1 MRKIS
6 FFFAVLAFF
15 ASSFGAQKYA
25 GFKLIGYIPTW
36 NSGLNGDPTSTNER
50 DINKIDF
57 SKITHAIVAFIH
69 SDANGN
75 LRFPGPSELT
85 ASPWS
90 HEQALDT
97 IVARSKRNGVK
108 VMLSLGSSENGWK
121 MTKSAAAR
129 TNFSKQ
135 IKQYL
140 ISHDF
145 DGLDLDLE
153 GGWDESSPF
162 YSNEYALLA
171 KELRDSLGG
180 DFYLTSAVGAT
191 NDKLW
196 TKDFLSALDWINIMI
211 YDLHMWWS
219 GDIRND
225 SGFDDQLAAAKTWSK
240 RLSKGKLVFG
250 VPFYGHGWDLDKDE
264 RLYNEINWWHPANQT
279 DPSKWNWY
287 PSDYFHYF
295 VLDSLFDLSPQ
306 QDSVLIS
313 KDDKLW
319 FDVENGGMAFRRAN
333 SDGIIYFNGAELLK
347 KKAKWAID
355 SGYGGM
361 MVWELMND
369 VASSRPNSLLNALA
383 VQFYE
388 STKDMPSPTVEK
400 NMKIASA
407 DFSFSLQ
414 NKALKISLP
423 SAKNSK
429 ITVADSRGRVLFSR
443 TANAKEI
450 FVALDGKRFADG
462 IYILSV
468 RQDGAVKSANFLLK
482 N

>member
-6 FFFAVLAFF
+6 FFFAVLILC

-57 SKITHAIVAFIH
+57 SKITHAIASFIN

-75 LRFPGPSELT
+75 LVPIEWT

-108 VMLSLGSSENGWK
+108 VLISLGSTQDGWE

-129 TNFSKQ
+129 TNFAKQ

-162 YSNEYALLA
+162 YSKEYALLA

-211 YDLHMWWS
+211 YDLHMWERK
-219 GDIRND
+219 DVRND
-225 SGFDDQLAAAKTWSK
+225 SGFDDQIAAAKTWSK
-240 RLSKGKLVFG
+240 RLPKEKLVLG
-250 VPFYGHGWDLDKDE
+250 APFYGHGWDYDKNE
-264 RLYNEINWWHPANQT
+264 RLSYEINWWHPANQT
-279 DPSKWNWY
+279 DTSKWNWY

-295 VLDSLFDLSPQ
+295 VLDSLFDLSPS
-306 QDSVLIS
+306 QDSVLIA

-319 FDVENGGMAFRRAN
+319 FDVENSDMAFRRAKSN
-333 SDGIIYFNGAELLK
+333 AIIYFNGQNLLK

-361 MVWELMND
+361 MIWELMND
-369 VASSRPNSLLNALA
+369 VPASYPNSLLNALA
-383 VQFYE
+383 KQFSE
-388 STKDMPSPTVEK
+388 STKDMPSSTNAQSIKSTEGV
-400 NMKIASA
+400 
-407 DFSFSLQ
+407 SFLIQ
-414 NKALKISLP
+414 NKTLKISLP
-423 SAKNSK
+423 NAKNAK
-429 ITVADSRGRVLFSR
+429 ITVADSRGRLIFSK
-443 TANAKEI
+443 TTNAKEI
-450 FVALDGKRFADG
+450 FVSLENKRFADG
-462 IYILSV
+462 IYLLSV
-468 RQDGAVKSANFLLK
+468 RQDGTVKSTNFLLK